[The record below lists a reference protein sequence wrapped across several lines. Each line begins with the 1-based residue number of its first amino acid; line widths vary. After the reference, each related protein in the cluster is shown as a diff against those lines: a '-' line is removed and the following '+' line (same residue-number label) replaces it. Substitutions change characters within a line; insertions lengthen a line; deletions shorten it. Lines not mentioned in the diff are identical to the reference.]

1 MDQVVDKS
9 AQDAALGTLP
19 RRLREHARTIGSR
32 VALRQKEHG
41 VWKEY
46 TWRDYERMASHF
58 AQGLAK
64 RGYKRGEHI
73 AILSENRKEW
83 LIGELGIQIL
93 GAAVAGVYPTSPA
106 AEVKHALATS
116 DASAVI
122 CEDQEQVDK
131 VLEIIDDLP
140 MVREIIAIQTK
151 GLRAYDHPKLV
162 YWDDVMADGAETD
175 DPAFLDASLADHHP
189 DDTAL
194 IVFTSGSTGLP
205 KAAMISFRN
214 IAAVGDVTA
223 EVTPT
228 SHDDRVISY
237 LPLCHVAEQLFSV
250 FLAFKGGYQV
260 NFGESLRTI
269 QQDLREVAP
278 TIFLGV
284 PRIWEK
290 MQSDM
295 SLAMADAGPIQK
307 MFLKPAMDF
316 AKAHPDRVNRPSG
329 PTAQFYEWLI
339 FRPLRNMMGLTRCHS
354 AVSGAAPIAP
364 ETLAFF
370 RGVGV
375 PLLEGFGMTETA
387 GTACAQ
393 QHGRPSEG
401 RVGHPLPGIEMKLAD
416 DGELLV
422 KGDIVF
428 KGYYNRPDAT
438 AETIIDGWLHTGDV
452 AEIHDD
458 GSISIVDRKKDIMI
472 TAGGK
477 NLTPSLIENR
487 MKASPFIKE
496 CIVIADQRKF
506 PGALIQIDWD
516 TVSKWAEAK
525 GIAYTTFRSLVE
537 NPAVRELVQKEVDK
551 GNADLANVEQIKKF
565 HLLVKE
571 LDHDDGEVTATM
583 KVRRS
588 SVYKSY
594 AQEIEALYR

>member
-1 MDQVVDKS
+1 MDQVVTK
-9 AQDAALGTLP
+9 AVTDADLGTLP
-19 RRLREHARTIGSR
+19 RRLREHARTIGDK

-93 GAAVAGVYPTSPA
+93 GAAVAGIYPTSPA
-106 AEVKHALATS
+106 AEVKHALASS
-116 DASAVI
+116 DAVAVI

-131 VLEIIDDLP
+131 VLEIIDELP
-140 MVREIIAIQTK
+140 MIREIIAIAPK
-151 GLRAYDHPKLV
+151 GLRTYDHPKLI
-162 YWDDVMADGAETD
+162 YWDDVMADGAEAD
-175 DPAFLDASLADHHP
+175 DPSFYDKALADHHP

-214 IAAVGDVTA
+214 IAAVGEVTA
-223 EVTPT
+223 AVTP
-228 SHDDRVISY
+228 SSPDDRVISY

-269 QQDLREVAP
+269 QEDLREVAP

-284 PRIWEK
+284 PRIWER
-290 MQSDM
+290 MQSQM
-295 SLAMADAGPIQK
+295 TLAMADAGPIQK
-307 MFLKPAMDF
+307 MFLKPAMEF
-316 AKAHPDRVNRPSG
+316 AKANPDRTNRPSG

-387 GTACAQ
+387 GTSCAQ
-393 QHGRPSEG
+393 QHGRPSVG
-401 RVGHPLPGIEMKLAD
+401 RVGHPLPGVEMKLAD

-428 KGYYNRPDAT
+428 KGYYKRPDAT
-438 AETIIDGWLHTGDV
+438 EEAIVDGWLHTGDV
-452 AEIHDD
+452 AEFHDD
-458 GSISIVDRKKDIMI
+458 GSISIIDRKKDIMI

-477 NLTPSLIENR
+477 NLTPSMIENR

-496 CIVIADQRKF
+496 CVVVADQRKF
-506 PGALIQIDWD
+506 PSALVQLDWD

-525 GIAYTTFRSLVE
+525 NIAYTTFRSLAE
-537 NPAVRELVQKEVDK
+537 NDAVRELIWKEVEK
-551 GNADLANVEQIKKF
+551 GNSDLANVEQIKKI
-565 HLLVKE
+565 HMLTKE

-583 KVRRS
+583 KVRRAS
-588 SVYKSY
+588 IYKSY
-594 AQEIEALYR
+594 ADEIEALYR

>member
-1 MDQVVDKS
+1 MDQHVDPT
-9 AQDAALGTLP
+9 AQDAALATLP
-19 RRLREHARTIGSR
+19 RMLREHARAIGDR

-46 TWRDYERMASHF
+46 TWADYERMASHF
-58 AQGLAK
+58 AQGLAA
-64 RGYKRGEHI
+64 RGYQRGEHI

-83 LIGELGIQIL
+83 LIGELGIHFL

-106 AEVKHALATS
+106 PEVKHALSAS
-116 DASAVI
+116 DAVAVI

-131 VLEIIDDLP
+131 VLEIIDELP
-140 MVREIIAIQTK
+140 LIREIIAINTK
-151 GLRAYDHPKLV
+151 GLRGYDHPKLTI
-162 YWDDVMADGAETD
+162 WDDVMADGASKDEAD
-175 DPAFLDASLADHHP
+175 FLDRSLKDHHP

-214 IAAVGDVTA
+214 IAAVGRVTA
-223 EVTPT
+223 SVTP
-228 SHDDRVISY
+228 SSPDDRVISY

-250 FLAFKGGYQV
+250 FLAMHAGYQV

-269 QQDLREVAP
+269 QQDLQEVAP
-278 TIFLGV
+278 TVFLGV

-290 MQSDM
+290 MQADM

-307 MFLKPAMDF
+307 MFLKPAMEF
-316 AKAHPDRVNRPSG
+316 AKKHPDRVNRPTG

-339 FRPLRNMMGLTRCHS
+339 YRPLRNMMGLTRCHS

-370 RGVGV
+370 RGIGV
-375 PLLEGFGMTETA
+375 PLLEGFGMTETS
-387 GTACAQ
+387 GTATAQ
-393 QHGRPSEG
+393 QHGRPSVG
-401 RVGHPLPGIEMKLAD
+401 RVGHALPGIEVKIAD
-416 DGELLV
+416 DGELLI

-428 KGYYNRPDAT
+428 KGYYKRDDAT
-438 AETIIDGWLHTGDV
+438 AETIVDGWLHTGDV
-452 AEIHDD
+452 AEMHDD
-458 GSISIVDRKKDIMI
+458 GSLSIVDRKKDIMI

-477 NLTPSLIENR
+477 NLMPSLIENK

-496 CIVIADQRKF
+496 CVVIADQRKF
-506 PGALIQIDWD
+506 PSALIQIDWD

-525 GIAYTTFRSLVE
+525 GIAYTTFRSLAE
-537 NPAVRELVQKEVDK
+537 NEAVRELVQKAVDQ
-551 GNADLANVEQIKKF
+551 GNADLAGVEQIKKF
-565 HLLVKE
+565 KLLTKE

-583 KVRRS
+583 KVRRAS
-588 SVYKSY
+588 IYKSY
-594 AQEIEALYR
+594 ADEIEALYR

>member
-1 MDQVVDKS
+1 MDVSVDPN

-19 RRLREHARTIGSR
+19 RMLREHARAIGDK

-58 AQGLAK
+58 AQGLAA
-64 RGYKRGEHI
+64 RGYKRGDHI
-73 AILSENRKEW
+73 AMLSENRKEW
-83 LIGELGIQIL
+83 VIGELGIHLL
-93 GAAVAGVYPTSPA
+93 GAATAGIYPTSPA
-106 AEVKHALATS
+106 PEIRHALGAS
-116 DASAVI
+116 DAVAVI

-131 VLEIIDDLP
+131 VLSVIDELP
-140 MVREIIAIQTK
+140 MIREIIAINQK
-151 GLRAYDHPKLV
+151 GLSGYDHPKLIT
-162 YWDDVMADGAETD
+162 WGSVMQAGAAED
-175 DPAFLDASLADHHP
+175 DPEFLDRMLKDHHP

-214 IAAVGDVTA
+214 IAAVGTVTA
-223 EVTPT
+223 AVTPAT
-228 SHDDRVISY
+228 PDDRVISY

-290 MQSDM
+290 MQADL
-295 SLAMADAGPIQK
+295 SLAMADSGPVQK
-307 MFLKPAMDF
+307 MFLKPAMDY
-316 AKAHPDRVNRPSG
+316 AKANADLNNRPTG
-329 PTAQFYEWLI
+329 PKAQFYEWLI
-339 FRPLRNMMGLTRCHS
+339 YRPLRNMIGLTRCHS

-364 ETLAFF
+364 ETLDFF
-370 RGVGV
+370 RGIGL
-375 PLLEGFGMTETA
+375 PLLEGFGMTESS

-401 RVGHPLPGIEMKLAD
+401 RVGHPLPGIEMKLAE
-416 DGELLV
+416 DGELLIR
-422 KGDIVF
+422 GDIVF
-428 KGYYNRPDAT
+428 KGYYKRNDAT
-438 AETIIDGWLHTGDV
+438 VDTIIDGWLHTGDV
-452 AEIHDD
+452 AKMHDD

-477 NLTPSLIENR
+477 NLTPSLIENT

-506 PGALIQIDWD
+506 PAALIQIDWD

-525 GIAYTTFRSLVE
+525 GLNYTTFASLTKLPE
-537 NPAVRELVQKEVDK
+537 VRELIQKAVDK
-551 GNADLANVEQIKKF
+551 GNAGLAGVEQIKKF
-565 HLLVKE
+565 HLLTKE

-583 KVRRS
+583 KVRRAS
-588 SVYKSY
+588 IYKGY
-594 AQEIEALYR
+594 ADEIAALYR